1 MSFLKNLFADKEER
15 TLAWKNLNT
24 EADIADV
31 VHRSYKI
38 PCAVFKHSTRCSISD
53 MVKNRLEKN
62 FNLPEDKVE
71 MYFLDLIRHRVV
83 SNHIADFFSVRH
95 ESPQI
100 IVIKDGKAIYHS
112 SHTDITLNNLSEAL
126 QDTSSD
132 E

>member
-1 MSFLKNLFADKEER
+1 MSFLKNLFTDKEER
-15 TLAWKNLNT
+15 SLAWKNLHT
-24 EADIADV
+24 DADIADV
-31 VHRSYKI
+31 VHRSYVV
-38 PCAVFKHSTRCSISD
+38 PCAIFKHSTRCSISD

-62 FNLPEDKVE
+62 FNLPDDKIE
-71 MYFLDLIRHRVV
+71 MYFLDLLQHRSV

-112 SHTDITLNNLSEAL
+112 SHTDITHNHLSEAL
-126 QDTSSD
+126 QETSSK